1 LAALAA
7 ARNGWGFI
15 VVDPSGAGVYAG
27 GTIPTWFLEKL
38 PMEKTFIFLIETIEQ
53 CMALWF
59 RAPELGSAYWAFCD
73 NVGARFSRR
82 KGTRRTTQRT
92 PWFPSFGMRRLR

>member
-1 LAALAA
+1 MK
-7 ARNGWGFI
+7 R
-15 VVDPSGAGVYAG
+15 
-27 GTIPTWFLEKL
+27 
-38 PMEKTFIFLIETIEQ
+38 FIFLIETIEQ